1 MFCPFPAQIFNLTT
15 SDTEKHRDM
24 CIILTIFLDYPN
36 RYFGTIRYNIEA
48 LLSATNFMSTGQTF
62 NLRILQETFFKASTA
77 SSSSLNDRQKVRLV
91 AGQTF
96 PIRKYQSNSGH
107 FKVELVNPIAPVGA
121 TGYFF
126 EPHVQITPA
135 SATSQTVG
143 SIHDVADPPSGFSL
157 LWIAQNTKIKTS
169 PEDSR
174 NLQAHQ
180 QMDLLAGTSYLI
192 LGYASVAGHFRVT
205 LNQPLGNFGRIGYLF
220 HPHVQIKRDG
230 RLVPFDPKALNLVLL
245 RNTVIKKQPIDSS
258 QLKPEE
264 VYPLAV
270 GMIYG
275 VASYLME
282 AGHLKV
288 SLTENLPP
296 FGNTGYLLPDFVEL
310 RQGNR
315 VINAAP
321 RLNYTGPSAVVVNR
335 ATTLTGT
342 YDPGQMAR
350 IELIAE
356 DKFPLRVDLNAS
368 ARTWSVSL
376 PNGFTTPGARWLRL
390 RGINRNGQVVDSQI
404 VNITVSP
411 AGTSAQAL
419 RLRVTRDTLFKVSPV
434 DSTTLNDRQKV
445 LVRTGQTF
453 AVSQYGLVDGH
464 LRVIID
470 RSVAPIGDFGYF
482 YEGHVQ
488 MTKGQEILRFQLADV
503 PEIPGTAQMLVTRTT
518 FIKARPEDSTNLAA
532 NQRAE
537 LKLGQSFNLTGYAST
552 SGHFRVTLAE
562 PISGFGQVGFVY
574 HLHVQIRKDGQTVP
588 FDPDALT
595 MTIRQATDLKRRAV
609 PASNLS
615 ASDKLSLPVG
625 RIYGV
630 SSYSIEAGN
639 IKVSLTENFPN
650 FGNTGYVWPG
660 HVTMRRGSQVFDPLP
675 KQIELNVPYFSQ
687 RDNPRFYWSTCNV
700 TSLAMVMYYYGER
713 SRWGGQLEDEL
724 LQWCFNRYGEG
735 SQTDHTVLAELIR
748 AYGYKHSFST
758 TRRWSDV
765 DNELINRRPVVVA
778 GDFTATGHIVTVIG
792 YNTQGYIV
800 NDPWGDALTG
810 YSYTEGRRLVYPYGY
825 MDRVCG
831 PDGNIWAHFIAP

>member
-1 MFCPFPAQIFNLTT
+1 
-15 SDTEKHRDM
+15 M

-143 SIHDVADPPSGFSL
+143 SIHDVADPPPGFSL

-192 LGYASVAGHFRVT
+192 LGYASVAEHFRVT
-205 LNQPLGNFGRIGYLF
+205 LNQPLGDFGRVGYLY
-220 HPHVQIKRDG
+220 HLHVQIKRDG

-264 VYPLAV
+264 IYPLAV

>member
-1 MFCPFPAQIFNLTT
+1 
-15 SDTEKHRDM
+15 M

-107 FKVELVNPIAPVGA
+107 FEVELVNPIAPVGA

-143 SIHDVADPPSGFSL
+143 SIHDVADPPPGFSL

-192 LGYASVAGHFRVT
+192 LGYASVAEHFRVT
-205 LNQPLGNFGRIGYLF
+205 LNQPLGDFGRVGYLY
-220 HPHVQIKRDG
+220 HLHVQIKRDG

-264 VYPLAV
+264 IYPLAV

-310 RQGNR
+310 RQGNT

-562 PISGFGQVGFVY
+562 PIPGFGQVGFVY

-615 ASDKLSLPVG
+615 ASDRLSLPVG

-758 TRRWSDV
+758 TRRWSDI